1 MYIYAGKDEQGNT
14 VSDLFVVNL
23 NKAPY
28 TPHMLLSGTQTAPNS
43 PMVLLKSQH
52 FCEAVCG
59 KLLVFGRYV
68 NNKSSSSSNNGGRS
82 STTST
87 LSNTGCGAGGNG
99 SRINGTISSTTTS
112 MGVMTTSAQNNNT
125 PESIYGLW
133 MLDLDSLEWER
144 QDCKANFDTGGWNY
158 FTVVTEN
165 LRSNDMT
172 CQPND
177 PSQAALHNLFFLGN
191 NDPLRPQGYDHF
203 R

>member
-1 MYIYAGKDEQGNT
+1 MA
-14 VSDLFVVNL
+14 
-23 NKAPY
+23 
-28 TPHMLLSGTQTAPNS
+28 
-43 PMVLLKSQH
+43 
-52 FCEAVCG
+52 
-59 KLLVFGRYV
+59 
-68 NNKSSSSSNNGGRS
+68 
-82 STTST
+82 
-87 LSNTGCGAGGNG
+87 
-99 SRINGTISSTTTS
+99 
-112 MGVMTTSAQNNNT
+112 TSAQNNNT

-165 LRSNDMT
+165 LRSNDT
-172 CQPND
+172 ICQPDD